1 MTLDDVMARRS
12 QILEFARARSVSRV
26 RLFGSVVRGESG
38 PQSDVDFLVDFE
50 HGASALDQAGLVRQL
65 KGLLGVDVEVVS
77 AGGLQE
83 RYEGN
88 HRQAVDL

>member
-12 QILEFARARSVSRV
+12 QILEFARARKASRV

-50 HGASALDQAGLVRQL
+50 AGASALDHVGLVRDL

-83 RYEGN
+83 RHEEI
-88 HRQAVDL
+88 RREAIDL